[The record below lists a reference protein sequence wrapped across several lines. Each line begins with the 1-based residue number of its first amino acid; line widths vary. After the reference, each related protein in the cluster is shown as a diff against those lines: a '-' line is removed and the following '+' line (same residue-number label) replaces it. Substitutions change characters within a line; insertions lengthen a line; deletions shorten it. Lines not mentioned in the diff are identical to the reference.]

1 MNEFSQLRD
10 EDESFAA
17 VIRPLIMYCM
27 CVMICGENEPPGN
40 IDFIS
45 LEIFYLT
52 TWEEM
57 KTFLKKHGAAPRCR
71 ENKKEKNRVPFV
83 IRLE

>member
-45 LEIFYLT
+45 LEISY
-52 TWEEM
+52 
-57 KTFLKKHGAAPRCR
+57 GPNRCILAQASR
-71 ENKKEKNRVPFV
+71 LLYRV
-83 IRLE
+83 